1 MMRRWSRAA
10 IAAAALLS
18 LVLGARPAYAAARI
32 RSAPHQVTSLSI
44 VPGTGAAQVVI
55 SVAGSVEVNDFTL
68 QNPRRIVLDLKG
80 ATLGISARTYD
91 KVARG
96 GITNIRYAQ
105 RAPDVVRVVLDLDAT
120 REYTVVRGEKDV
132 TVSVV
137 GPASFTAWHVGGK
150 AQPKA
155 PLAAVT
161 GITATPAVVAPA
173 VVAPA
178 VVAPAVVAPTVVV
191 APAPVALAPA
201 ATKVAAAPVTKKA
214 DAPAPVT
221 KRADAPA
228 PVTKRADAPAPVTK
242 RADAPAPVTKRAEPP
257 APVTTRAESAALVAK
272 RIELAPAP
280 VVQEPDP
287 EPVRVKAEPRPA
299 PTKVGSR
306 SQNKAEPAVGDEAHI
321 TVSYQETNI
330 RDVIIAFARFSNRT
344 IIIGKQVDG
353 IFTGDIIDKPW
364 DVALR
369 QILQSQGLAALE
381 DGTGIITVDS
391 YTNLADREKVEP
403 LLTKVIQVNY
413 AKADAMATTV
423 RSLLTAGCGGG
434 GAGGGAA
441 AAAQAAAGGAAGGG
455 SSASCSTR
463 GAVTSEEKT
472 NTIIVTETAQ
482 RLADIE
488 SYIKDLDVRTP
499 QVSIKAKIIAVDR
512 TGTEQLGISYDL
524 GSANGFSNSVVQ
536 HFDASGAP
544 IAGDYRV
551 NLAGDAFA
559 AVANASRPYKGTA
572 STSLIYN
579 MALGGFNLT
588 SFLDALSSVQLSDV
602 QAEPSTT
609 TVDNKE
615 ARLFA
620 GSTLSFLLTPPV
632 PAGQITSVAPQIQT
646 REIGIELKVTPHVTA
661 NRQVLLDVYANH
673 ETISAI
679 TAAGPSTNKRNSTN
693 QVLVGDGE
701 TAVIGG
707 LTQTQVT
714 LNKTGI
720 PILMDLPLIGR
731 LFSSTDKL
739 ERKQDLLILITPH
752 IVDDGEVVRPG
763 KPQN

>member
-178 VVAPAVVAPTVVV
+178 VVAPAVVAPAVVAPTVVV

-214 DAPAPVT
+214 DAPTPVT
-221 KRADAPA
+221 K
-228 PVTKRADAPAPVTK
+228 KADAPAPVTK

-257 APVTTRAESAALVAK
+257 APVAK
-272 RIELAPAP
+272 RIEIAPAP

-299 PTKVGSR
+299 PTKVGAR

>member
-214 DAPAPVT
+214 DAPTPVT
-221 KRADAPA
+221 K
-228 PVTKRADAPAPVTK
+228 KADAPAPVTK

-257 APVTTRAESAALVAK
+257 APVAK
-272 RIELAPAP
+272 RIEIAPAP

-299 PTKVGSR
+299 PTKVGAR

>member
-10 IAAAALLS
+10 VAAATLLS
-18 LVLGARPAYAAARI
+18 LVPGARPAYAAARV
-32 RSAPHQVTSLSI
+32 RPAPNQVTSLSI

-68 QNPRRIVLDLKG
+68 ENPRRIVLDLKG

-96 GITNIRYAQ
+96 GIMNIRYAQ
-105 RAPDVVRVVLDLDAT
+105 RSPDVVRVVLDLDAT

-132 TVSVV
+132 TVNVV
-137 GPASFTAWHVGGK
+137 GPASFAAWHVGGK
-150 AQPKA
+150 VQPKA
-155 PLAAVT
+155 PLASVT
-161 GITATPAVVAPA
+161 GIAAAPA
-173 VVAPA
+173 VVAP
-178 VVAPAVVAPTVVV
+178 VVAAPAVVTE
-191 APAPVALAPA
+191 PAPVVAAPA
-201 ATKVAAAPVTKKA
+201 ATKVAPAPVTRKA
-214 DAPAPVT
+214 DAPAPVAKKT
-221 KRADAPA
+221 DAPA
-228 PVTKRADAPAPVTK
+228 PV
-242 RADAPAPVTKRAEPP
+242 
-257 APVTTRAESAALVAK
+257 AK
-272 RIELAPAP
+272 RVELAPAP
-280 VVQEPDP
+280 VVQDPDP

-299 PTKVGSR
+299 PTKVGAR

-330 RDVIIAFARFSNRT
+330 RDVITAFAKFSNRT

-381 DGTGIITVDS
+381 DATGIITVDS

-434 GAGGGAA
+434 GSGGAA
-441 AAAQAAAGGAAGGG
+441 AAAQAAAGAAAGGG

-472 NTIIVTETAQ
+472 NTIIITETAQ

-544 IAGDYRV
+544 VAGDYRV

-679 TAAGPSTNKRNSTN
+679 TSAGPSTNKRNSTN